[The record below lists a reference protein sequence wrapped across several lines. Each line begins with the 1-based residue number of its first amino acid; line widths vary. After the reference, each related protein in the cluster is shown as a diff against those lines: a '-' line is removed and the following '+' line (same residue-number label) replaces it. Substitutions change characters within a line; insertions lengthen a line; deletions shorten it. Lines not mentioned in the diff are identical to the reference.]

1 MTIAEGEE
9 EREYS
14 PASVK
19 KRSGLLYGLLEEVD
33 PMSKKL
39 SRPVTLRE
47 YITEVLK
54 NAIYEKGERL
64 DVVIAEAPDLP
75 GCFTQ
80 GATLEQARE
89 NLIDAIEVWI
99 MAALQSGKEL
109 PIVNGF
115 QLAITT
121 LERGRQRA
129 KANSA
134 AKTRIGA

>member
-1 MTIAEGEE
+1 
-9 EREYS
+9 
-14 PASVK
+14 
-19 KRSGLLYGLLEEVD
+19 
-33 PMSKKL
+33 MSKKS

-54 NAIYEKGERL
+54 NSNYEKGETL

-80 GATLEQARE
+80 GATFEQARE

-99 MAALQSGKEL
+99 MAALQSSQEL
-109 PIVNGF
+109 PIVNGC

-121 LERGRQRA
+121 IERGRQRA
-129 KANSA
+129 KADSA